1 MRDLAFALAGL
12 GLFLTGLHQ
21 LAQYLQLLAG
31 PGVRQVLA
39 RMASGPV
46 SAAGSGL
53 LLGALTQSTSASAFV
68 CIGLMNAGSLSF
80 SSALT
85 LSAWAS
91 VGTAVLV
98 FLASIDVLLLGL
110 YALGV
115 VGLALLFNL
124 NRYQLGQR
132 LLGLVFALGVLLAG
146 LGLIK
151 QGGMRLEQSAWALE
165 FFIFAGETSVI
176 AFLVGVIV
184 TLIVQSS
191 ATVSILA
198 VTLNLAGV
206 LPIDQAALLVCGAS
220 VGSGFSVAL
229 VTSHL
234 AGVPRRLALW
244 QGIVKVIGVLLLL
257 PVLALAGGLSR
268 LEDTLNLGAV
278 PVPMQLALLYL
289 ALQVVGAL
297 GAGLAQGALV
307 RWLARLVPEPESAA
321 RFAVRHIDYL
331 DATRD
336 LETALALAR
345 QEQQQLIAE
354 LPATLD
360 PLRPGE
366 IDVETMLGDDE
377 RRAAALLL
385 NARIGEF
392 LAEAVRQGPPGDRL
406 PAVFA
411 VRSRNEALRSLQG
424 VLHDYVGALAGADP
438 VVVKSAVAEGAA
450 DDRAADG
457 RAADDRAGTA
467 TGIGAAM
474 TESLHL
480 ILTVLVEYARDAE
493 HDDALLRELT
503 ADRSGLMEGI
513 RAGLLRAGG
522 DADGHRQA
530 LLMATS
536 LFERAVWLV
545 RQVAFAGR

>member
-21 LAQYLQLLAG
+21 LAQHLQLLAG
-31 PGVRQVLA
+31 PAVRMILA

-53 LLGALTQSTSASAFV
+53 LLGALTQSTSAAAFV
-68 CIGLMNAGSLSF
+68 CIGLLNAGSLSF
-80 SSALT
+80 ASALT

-110 YALGV
+110 YGLGAI
-115 VGLALLFNL
+115 GMALLFNL
-124 NRYQLGQR
+124 NRYQIGQR
-132 LLGLVFALGVLLAG
+132 VIGLGFALGILLAG

-151 QGGMRLEQSAWALE
+151 QGGALLEQSEWALE
-165 FFIFAGETSVI
+165 FFIFAGETAVI

-198 VTLNLAGV
+198 VTLNVAGA
-206 LPIDQAALLVCGAS
+206 LPLDQAALLVCGAS
-220 VGSGFSVAL
+220 VGSGFSVVL

-234 AGVPRRLALW
+234 SGVPRRLALW
-244 QGIVKVIGVLLLL
+244 QGIVKVVGVALTL
-257 PVLALAGGLSR
+257 PVLALSDGLASAMP
-268 LEDTLNLGAV
+268 LDALPV
-278 PVPMQLALLYL
+278 PVQIALLYL
-289 ALQVVGAL
+289 VLQVAGAL
-297 GAGLAQGALV
+297 GAGLAQARIVG
-307 RWLARLVPEPESAA
+307 WLTRLTPEPESAS
-321 RFAVRHIDYL
+321 RFAVRYIDYL

-345 QEQQQLIAE
+345 QEQLQLIAE

-360 PLRPGE
+360 PLRPDE
-366 IDVETMLGDDE
+366 IDPATVLADAE
-377 RRAAALLL
+377 RQAAALLL

-392 LAEAVRQGPPGDRL
+392 LAEALRQAPPGERL

-424 VLHDYVGALAGADP
+424 VLHDYVGALGGA
-438 VVVKSAVAEGAA
+438 
-450 DDRAADG
+450 
-457 RAADDRAGTA
+457 RAGQSTGHSTGNPSDSPSGNPSGGA
-467 TGIGAAM
+467 SGIGASM

-513 RAGLLRAGG
+513 RAGLLRNGDRKGDSNSEAGDG
-522 DADGHRQA
+522 DRQA